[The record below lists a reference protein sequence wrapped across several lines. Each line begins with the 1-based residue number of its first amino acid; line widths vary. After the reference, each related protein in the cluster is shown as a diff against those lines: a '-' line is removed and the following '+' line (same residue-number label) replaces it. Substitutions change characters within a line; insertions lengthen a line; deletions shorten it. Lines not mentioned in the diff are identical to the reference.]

1 MTSPYDDE
9 LTSSFE
15 VDINFR
21 QDSVRSLDEVTDLLS
36 RARTESEALSRASS
50 DVVESLREAASTE
63 PIDLMGS
70 SQGGGSAP
78 SAPSGGGRIA
88 PLEAVSGGDRSPS
101 NREVGVGSDAGS
113 ESLEERVAPAQSGP
127 SQQTVDDRLEDLNRK
142 DPDRIENL
150 RAARGMELDPEG
162 SENLLAKGV
171 GGFSN
176 LSQSILSE
184 TRPGGSFSGTMAK
197 AAEGIGAVGSNSGI
211 AGLLGGKGAGA
222 LGMLGGALT
231 VGVAANAAI
240 QAGGQQMQQYRNMG
254 SVQGGGGTEGLS
266 HEIGIRSMAMSP
278 FLTTEQSR
286 QIVMTSLS
294 EGYTGKEFDTV
305 TDYMAEN
312 MKKMNMDVAQST
324 QILRKNVEEG
334 GQSIDQ
340 LAADL
345 SSLKSSTQGGVMSL
359 EERTQLYQQASGQMI
374 DMGID
379 ADNASLTALTSL
391 ELFEDDR
398 QLSGVFT
405 DIISNPSDALI
416 MQAGKA
422 AGYRGRNPYQMKQI
436 MGDDGTFLSSQYE
449 LIRRWANDIEAR
461 NNDDLTKRQLFNQQ
475 LGKLGVQMTPND
487 SDALYEELIAEGSEN
502 LVTEAED
509 RYMDEEYGVQDD
521 ESGGIVQTGREIGA
535 VLGLGAQAIG
545 DTIGMLNFG
554 AFVEDETFASNFSEA
569 YSSTGQKY
577 QHLSNTFA
585 RGASDGEINMMHT
598 LNERFGANNVQL
610 IDDDGN
616 EYLQANGLSREE
628 MERITSGDIKVQING
643 RDPVDIKDARA
654 LMEEGHFDEQDEDG
668 RLGSSNVSVEVSPTP
683 ELRRMLRFDT
693 KTTNQQQADHG
704 WGTSTH
710 NNPPPGDF

>member
-88 PLEAVSGGDRSPS
+88 PLEAVSGGDRAPS

-197 AAEGIGAVGSNSGI
+197 AAEGIGAAGSNSGI

-222 LGMLGGALT
+222 LGMIGGALT

-324 QILRKNVEEG
+324 QILRKSVEEG

-340 LAADL
+340 LSADL

-379 ADNASLTALTSL
+379 ADNASLAALTSL
-391 ELFEDDR
+391 EIFEDDR
-398 QLSGVFT
+398 QLSGLFT

-416 MQAGKA
+416 MQAGKT

-436 MGDDGTFLSSQYE
+436 MGDEGTYLSSQYE
-449 LIRRWANDIEAR
+449 LIRRWAVDIEAR

-475 LGKLGVQMTPND
+475 MGRLGIQMTPNQSD
-487 SDALYEELIAEGSEN
+487 SLYEELIAEGSEN

-509 RYMDEEYGVQDD
+509 RYMDEEYGVQED
-521 ESGGIVQTGREIGA
+521 ESGGIVQTGRELGA
-535 VLGLGAQAIG
+535 VIGLGAQAIG

-554 AFVEDETFASNFSEA
+554 AFVEDETLASNFSEA
-569 YSSTGQKY
+569 YSSTGQAY

-598 LNERFGANNVQL
+598 LNERFGANNIKL
-610 IDDDGN
+610 IDDEGK

-628 MERITSGDIKVQING
+628 MERITSGDIKVQIND

-654 LMEEGHFDEQDEDG
+654 LMEEGHFDDQDEDG